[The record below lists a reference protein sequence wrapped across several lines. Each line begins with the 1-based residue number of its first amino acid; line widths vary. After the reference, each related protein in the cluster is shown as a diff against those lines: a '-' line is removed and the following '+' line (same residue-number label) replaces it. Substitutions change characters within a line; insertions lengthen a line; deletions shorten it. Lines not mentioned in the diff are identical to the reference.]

1 MFFYII
7 YVYVLSYR
15 LDAERYITYIS
26 FYMYPIV
33 SPRCLDPRS
42 DQVSFL
48 NQHSGAVLP
57 HGAANQDAAHHF
69 LATTHDFCVSEIR
82 LPQIWCWINV
92 NHHFPY

>member
-1 MFFYII
+1 MINYII

-69 LATTHDFCVSEIR
+69 LATTHDFCVSENR
-82 LPQIWCWINV
+82 LPK
-92 NHHFPY
+92 FDAESM